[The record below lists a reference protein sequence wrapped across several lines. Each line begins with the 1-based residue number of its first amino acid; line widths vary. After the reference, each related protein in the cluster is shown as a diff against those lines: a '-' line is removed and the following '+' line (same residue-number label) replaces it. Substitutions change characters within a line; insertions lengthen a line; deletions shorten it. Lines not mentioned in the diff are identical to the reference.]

1 MENQRKAV
9 LFGSSGLIGNNLCR
23 KLKQEGYLVIAA
35 GRDTERMRQRSPF
48 ADHYEQ
54 ITGDLESFEKII
66 RGSEAV
72 FNFSGAPVFIK
83 WKGDYRNEIYD
94 SRVKLTSMIARSIV
108 NLDVPPRVFV
118 NGTASG
124 IYGYDSFDDRDI
136 TEDEKP
142 ASDFWGSLVRDWEA
156 SADMAQSEKTRV
168 VNLRTSVVLDS
179 KEGALPQLVK
189 VFRRGLGGPIKPG
202 TQWFPWIHIEDE
214 VDLALFCSNNEKIT
228 GAVNASAPN
237 VPRMNEFAETLG
249 RVLDKPSRIKVPKT
263 IIRMM
268 FGEVSELLTNGKKVI
283 PSKAEKNGFQ
293 FRFPVLYD
301 ALKDLTSAKN

>member
-1 MENQRKAV
+1 MENQKKAV
-9 LFGSSGLIGNNLCR
+9 LFGASGLIGKNIGR
-23 KLKQEGYLVIAA
+23 KLKQEGYVVIAA
-35 GRDTERMRQRSPF
+35 GRDTQKIKQRFPM
-48 ADHYEQ
+48 ADDYQQ
-54 ITGDLESFEKII
+54 IAGDQGSFEKII

-72 FNFSGAPVFIK
+72 FNFSGAPVFVK

-94 SRVKLTSMIARSIV
+94 SRVKLTSMIAQSISK
-108 NLDVPPRVFV
+108 LDEPPRVFV

-136 TEDEKP
+136 AEDEKP
-142 ASDFWGSLVRDWEA
+142 AGDFWGNLVKDWET
-156 SADMAQSEKTRV
+156 SANLAQSSRTRV

-214 VDLALFCSNNEKIT
+214 VNLALFCADNEKIS
-228 GAVNASAPN
+228 GGVNASSPK
-237 VPRMNEFAETLG
+237 VPRMNEFAATLG

-263 IIRMM
+263 IIRMI
-268 FGEVSELLTNGKKVI
+268 FGEVSELLTNGKKVV
-283 PSKAEKNGFQ
+283 PLKAENSGFQ
-293 FRFPVLYD
+293 FRFPDLYE
-301 ALKDLTSAKN
+301 ALKDLTSA